1 MKSDKDKLLRIMQY
15 NFLADRLC
23 TIKRYPHAK
32 EFVRQFEWRG
42 PMIMEEIKQADCDIV
57 CVQELDRAADF
68 YIEQFTNLGYN
79 VLHESRPSILIKKEG
94 LAIAYKRDKIE
105 LLKSESID
113 MSDLKNIYGNEFSK
127 TNQARLCL
135 FRHVLTG
142 FVFVVA
148 NCHLYFDAR
157 VDFVRF
163 A

>member
-94 LAIAYKRDKIE
+94 LAQSILRSTTLHSMQYKSHSDPSRVPQIHP
-105 LLKSESID
+105 SRPESGSRERVYGYLQIWIRP
-113 MSDLKNIYGNEFSK
+113 SD
-127 TNQARLCL
+127 RLQT
-135 FRHVLTG
+135 RQ
-142 FVFVVA
+142 
-148 NCHLYFDAR
+148 D
-157 VDFVRF
+157 
-163 A
+163 